1 MWPKFIFQIILIVY
15 YWLLLS
21 VITLSTPF
29 AVLRPLQSILTE
41 NLLIFDA
48 RMQYNRPCKC
58 SRSWLLS
65 TEINKCCTAK
75 DGNKIEMMKLS
86 LQPCYTL
93 SKISCMIK
101 MSFERKMKFKKIVSA
116 GFEKG
121 KLLWNSHG
129 LLYKKR
135 PQRMQT
141 LAIK

>member
-1 MWPKFIFQIILIVY
+1 MAQIY
-15 YWLLLS
+15 FSNHSYCLLLI
-21 VITLSTPF
+21 ITQCNYLIYSLCSFKTLAIHFNWKP
-29 AVLRPLQSILTE
+29 T
-41 NLLIFDA
+41 IFDA
-48 RMQYNRPCKC
+48 RMQYNWPCKC